1 MHTMTGTLA
10 TDLTLWT
17 PGVFTL
23 IVYIFLVLGLIGTI
37 LLLVVLLNPRRPRP
51 EKGRPYE
58 CGVIPTGHARFR
70 FPTPFYLVA
79 AFFLLFDVE
88 AVYIVSWAVS
98 FERQNVDAFV
108 RMTVFIVVLLA
119 GLFWIW
125 RKGGLEWGVK
135 PKR

>member
-1 MHTMTGTLA
+1 MHTITDTL
-10 TDLTLWT
+10 TTNLNFWN
-17 PGVFTL
+17 PGVITL
-23 IVYIFLVLGLIGTI
+23 IAYILLVLGLVGTI
-37 LLLVVLLNPRRPRP
+37 LFLVVVLNPRRSRP

-88 AVYIVSWAVS
+88 AVYIVTWAVS
-98 FERQNVDAFV
+98 YDRHDVSALI
-108 RMTVFIVVLLA
+108 RMTFFIVVLMA